1 MHAGHPCRPRRN
13 YLWNSLYPDRTA
25 PDISSG
31 LGVACLNVAIYDAMI
46 AARDSEYTYNR
57 RHPGEVD
64 PGFTTVIANPRSSSY
79 PSEHAVAA
87 GAASAVLA
95 YIFPDC
101 AAFFAEQA
109 EAAGRSLLLAG
120 VAYPSDV
127 EAGLELP
134 PHAQEQLRCSLL
146 GIRGWRPAHFSVLGP
161 NPRASAFRVSDGL
174 GCATSRSRLRHSL
187 DHVPRRWRRVLGCKI
202 QLLDDPCLSGR
213 SGHQDGVSDTQPPEL
228 SGGAWLLLYGI
239 GCSSRLPVPARRR
252 STRGTGRGGQPIAH
266 CSRHSLSERHRCRT
280 GTRTGGRGESNRT
293 RKSDGSD

>member
-1 MHAGHPCRPRRN
+1 M
-13 YLWNSLYPDRTA
+13 
-25 PDISSG
+25 
-31 LGVACLNVAIYDAMI
+31 AIYDATI

-64 PGFTTVIANPRSSSY
+64 PGLTTVIVNPRSSSN

-95 YIFPDC
+95 YIFPDR

-134 PHAQEQLRCSLL
+134 PHAQEQFRCSLW

-161 NPRASAFRVSDGL
+161 NPRVSAFEYRMDSD
-174 GCATSRSRLRHSL
+174 A
-187 DHVPRRWRRVLGCKI
+187 PRAARAYAVFWTTFH
-202 QLLDDPCLSGR
+202 DA
-213 SGHQDGVSDTQPPEL
+213 GVACWDAKYS
-228 SGGAWLLLYGI
+228 YG
-239 GCSSRLPVPARRR
+239 
-252 STRGTGRGGQPIAH
+252 
-266 CSRHSLSERHRCRT
+266 
-280 GTRTGGRGESNRT
+280 
-293 RKSDGSD
+293 